1 MVRCATIALTTDAKN
16 EGLPVQHV
24 SAERTTDRTL
34 PTDAVVITV
43 APTGSEPTRRDNP
56 SVPYLPAEIADEA
69 VRAGSAGA
77 GVVHIHVREDDGRPS
92 ADRRRFEEVV
102 SSIHARSGMLC
113 CVSTGGATGMSVE
126 ERLAGAYASADAVGV
141 ETGSVNFAGVPF
153 VTSGSDTARVI
164 EIARSL
170 GKALEVEAFDI
181 GHVATGADLIDQ
193 GVLAPGTPFNLVF
206 GVAGGSPA
214 TAGALY
220 SMVTHVPGGSPWT
233 VTAVGRHQTRMLMG
247 ALLMGAPGIRVGF
260 EDNVYLR
267 RGVLA
272 HSNAELVEQ
281 VAQLC
286 ELVGRRP
293 AEAAECRA
301 YFGLGPATDAR

>member
-1 MVRCATIALTTDAKN
+1 MTPTEDA
-16 EGLPVQHV
+16 EDQGRRVHSR
-24 SAERTTDRTL
+24 SAEPRSGNAL

-77 GVVHIHVREDDGRPS
+77 GVVHVHVRDDEGRPS
-92 ADRRRFEEVV
+92 AELRRFEEVV

-113 CVSTGGATGMSVE
+113 CVSTGGATGMSFE
-126 ERLAGAYASADAVGV
+126 ERLAGAHASADAVGV
-141 ETGSVNFAGVPF
+141 ETGSINFAGVPF

-164 EIARSL
+164 EVARSL

-181 GHVATGADLIDQ
+181 GHVAAGADLIDQ
-193 GVLAPGTPFNLVF
+193 GVLAVGTPFNLVF
-206 GVAGGSPA
+206 GVSGGAPA
-214 TAGALY
+214 TAGALS
-220 SMVTHVPGGSPWT
+220 SMVSHLPGGSPWT
-233 VTAVGRHQTRMLMG
+233 LTAVGRHQTRMLMG
-247 ALLMGAPGIRVGF
+247 ALSMGAPGIRVGF

-272 HSNAELVEQ
+272 RSNAELVEQ
-281 VAQLC
+281 AARLC
-286 ELVGRRP
+286 DLVGRRP
-293 AEAAECRA
+293 PDAEECRA
-301 YFGLGPATDAR
+301 YFKIKPGTAAP